1 MVNYVFEDLRKE
13 KTPNSVNHEDDD
25 ANPSHTNELSLPL
38 QKKDQNI
45 VQAMSLVDDVRIC
58 LNDLRSEGWDPLF
71 EEVKVF
77 CVQVGIDRYTRYEWS
92 NIKIWSFKKRRKK
105 QYHSRF
111 YRVDIFYAAIDSL
124 IAELDHRFNEVSS
137 ELRT

>member
-1 MVNYVFEDLRKE
+1 MVNYIFEALRKE
-13 KTPNSVNHEDDD
+13 KAPNSVNHEDDD

-45 VQAMSLVDDVRIC
+45 VQAMYLVVDVRIC

-77 CVQVGIDRYTRYEWS
+77 CVQVGIDIPDTHGPIPR
-92 NIKIWSFKKRRKK
+92 FG
-105 QYHSRF
+105 HSRRGGRNNITQDF
-111 YRVDIFYAAIDSL
+111 TVL
-124 IAELDHRFNEVSS
+124 ISS
-137 ELRT
+137 MLLLTLL